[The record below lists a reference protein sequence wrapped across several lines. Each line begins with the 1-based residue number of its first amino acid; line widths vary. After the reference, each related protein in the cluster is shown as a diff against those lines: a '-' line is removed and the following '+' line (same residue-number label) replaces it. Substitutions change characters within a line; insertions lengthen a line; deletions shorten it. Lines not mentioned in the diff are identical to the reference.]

1 MVMNRQRTATL
12 AKTSLAVVAM
22 LLAAGCSRSTP
33 SVGGYSSPSAGPSP
47 LTPAPAGQV
56 ASNQLP
62 PPPPPPAPGG
72 MQQNQPATDQAT
84 NTPPTNADGT
94 PAGGDTQTASLETK
108 PDAPKKS
115 GGGAITRNSVLGAYK
130 VTTTGGNCQII
141 LSLTKW
147 TGGYR
152 AASRGCP
159 GAVADV
165 SAWDVSG
172 SQVLLKDSG
181 GSQVASLSNSGGTRY
196 DGQTKGGQS
205 ISLYR

>member
-1 MVMNRQRTATL
+1 MNRQRTATL
-12 AKTSLAVVAM
+12 AKTSLAVVAVF
-22 LLAAGCSRSTP
+22 LAAGCSRSMP
-33 SVGGYSSPSAGPSP
+33 SLGGYGSANAGPSP
-47 LTPAPAGQV
+47 LAPAPAGQV
-56 ASNQLP
+56 AARQLP
-62 PPPPPPAPGG
+62 PPPPPPPPGG
-72 MQQNQPATDQAT
+72 TQSNETMTDQAA
-84 NTPPTNADGT
+84 NTPTSSPDGT
-94 PAGGDTQTASLETK
+94 PAGGDTQVASLENK
-108 PDAPKKS
+108 PSTPPSS
-115 GGGAITRNSVLGAYK
+115 GGGGSISRNSVLGAYK

-181 GSQVASLSNSGGTRY
+181 GSQVASLSKSGGSRY
-196 DGQTKGGQS
+196 DGQTKGGQA

>member
-1 MVMNRQRTATL
+1 MRNMSRGNYAMTRWMKTGVAL
-12 AKTSLAVVAM
+12 AA
-22 LLAAGCSRSTP
+22 LLVAAGCSRSMPTMATSGP
-33 SVGGYSSPSAGPSP
+33 SMQSAPSP

-62 PPPPPPAPGG
+62 PPPPPPPPSASDMNGSG
-72 MQQNQPATDQAT
+72 TD
-84 NTPPTNADGT
+84 
-94 PAGGDTQTASLETK
+94 TASAGQ
-108 PDAPKKS
+108 DAS
-115 GGGAITRNSVLGAYK
+115 GGTQVASLGSGQPLTRGEVLGAYR

-141 LSLTKW
+141 LSLTQW

-159 GAVADV
+159 GTVADV

-172 SQVLLKDSG
+172 SQVVLKDSG
-181 GSQVASLSNSGGTRY
+181 GTTVANLNSAGGARY
-196 DGQTKGGQS
+196 EGTTTSGQQ

>member
-1 MVMNRQRTATL
+1 ML
-12 AKTSLAVVAM
+12 AKTSLAVAAV

-33 SVGGYSSPSAGPSP
+33 SAGGFGGYGSANAGPSP
-47 LTPAPAGQV
+47 LTPAPTGQV

-72 MQQNQPATDQAT
+72 TQSDQQMADQAST
-84 NTPPTNADGT
+84 NPDGT
-94 PAGGDTQTASLETK
+94 PADGGTQVASLEN
-108 PDAPKKS
+108 KS
-115 GGGAITRNSVLGAYK
+115 QPTGSSGGAISRNSVLGAYK

-172 SQVLLKDSG
+172 SQVVLKDSG
-181 GSQVASLSNSGGTRY
+181 GSQVASLSKSGGSRY
-196 DGQTKGGQS
+196 DGQTKGGEA

>member
-1 MVMNRQRTATL
+1 MTNWTRTGAVL
-12 AKTSLAVVAM
+12 AAL
-22 LLAAGCSRSTP
+22 LLAAGCSRSLPTF
-33 SVGGYSSPSAGPSP
+33 GSSDPAP
-47 LTPAPAGQV
+47 LTPAPRQRV
-56 ASNQLP
+56 AVKRLP
-62 PPPPPPAPGG
+62 PPPPPPAPAAESPTAETDTLVQDDASG
-72 MQQNQPATDQAT
+72 TDQ
-84 NTPPTNADGT
+84 DG
-94 PAGGDTQTASLETK
+94 PSGQETQVAAVS
-108 PDAPKKS
+108 S
-115 GGGAITRNSVLGAYK
+115 GPISRNSVLGAYK

-172 SQVLLKDSG
+172 NQVVLKDSG
-181 GSQVASLSNSGGTRY
+181 GSNVANLSSAGGSRY
-196 DGQTKGGQS
+196 EGRTKTGQQ

>member
-1 MVMNRQRTATL
+1 MTRSMKTGVAL
-12 AKTSLAVVAM
+12 AA
-22 LLAAGCSRSTP
+22 LLVAAGCSRSMPTMDTSMP
-33 SVGGYSSPSAGPSP
+33 SGPSS
-47 LTPAPAGQV
+47 LTPAPTGQV

-62 PPPPPPAPGG
+62 PPPPPPPPSMTDMNAGTDTAAG
-72 MQQNQPATDQAT
+72 AQNGA
-84 NTPPTNADGT
+84 
-94 PAGGDTQTASLETK
+94 AGGSQVASLG
-108 PDAPKKS
+108 S
-115 GGGAITRNSVLGAYK
+115 GQPLTRGEVLGAYR

-141 LSLTKW
+141 LSLTQW

-172 SQVLLKDSG
+172 SQVVLKDSG
-181 GSQVASLSNSGGTRY
+181 GTTVANLNSAGGARY
-196 DGQTKGGQS
+196 EGTTTGGQQ

>member
-1 MVMNRQRTATL
+1 MTNWTRTGAVLVTL
-12 AKTSLAVVAM
+12 
-22 LLAAGCSRSTP
+22 LLAAGCSRSMPTF
-33 SVGGYSSPSAGPSP
+33 GSSGPAP
-47 LTPAPAGQV
+47 LTPAPRQQV
-56 ASNQLP
+56 AARQLP
-62 PPPPPPAPGG
+62 PPPPPPAPSEQG
-72 MQQNQPATDQAT
+72 TDLA
-84 NTPPTNADGT
+84 ALDGASSDGFDENG
-94 PAGGDTQTASLETK
+94 AGGSSGDAGTQVASVGSE
-108 PDAPKKS
+108 PIS
-115 GGGAITRNSVLGAYK
+115 RNSVLGAYK

-172 SQVLLKDSG
+172 NQVVLKDSG
-181 GSQVASLSNSGGTRY
+181 GSNVASLNSSGGSRFEGRTKS
-196 DGQTKGGQS
+196 GQQ

>member
-1 MVMNRQRTATL
+1 MTNWTRTGAVLVTL
-12 AKTSLAVVAM
+12 
-22 LLAAGCSRSTP
+22 LLAAGCSRSMP
-33 SVGGYSSPSAGPSP
+33 SFESSGPAP
-47 LTPAPAGQV
+47 LTPAPRQRV
-56 ASNQLP
+56 AVRKL
-62 PPPPPPAPGG
+62 PPPPPPAPAAS
-72 MQQNQPATDQAT
+72 QNSSFESETDVTANETDQ
-84 NTPPTNADGT
+84 NASSDNS
-94 PAGGDTQTASLETK
+94 ASQETQVASVS
-108 PDAPKKS
+108 S
-115 GGGAITRNSVLGAYK
+115 GPISRNSVLGAYK

-172 SQVLLKDSG
+172 NQVVLKDSG
-181 GSQVASLSNSGGTRY
+181 GSNVANLNSSGGSRY
-196 DGQTKGGQS
+196 EGRTKSGQQ

>member
-1 MVMNRQRTATL
+1 MNRQRSATL
-12 AKTSLAVVAM
+12 AKTALAVGAV
-22 LLAAGCSRSTP
+22 LLAAGCTRSAP
-33 SVGGYSSPSAGPSP
+33 SFGGLGSSNGGPSP
-47 LTPAPAGQV
+47 LTPAPTGQV

-62 PPPPPPAPGG
+62 PPPPPPPPGG
-72 MQQNQPATDQAT
+72 FQQDLPASDQAG
-84 NTPPTNADGT
+84 NTPPLNADGT
-94 PAGGDTQTASLETK
+94 PQGGDTQIASLGNGST
-108 PDAPKKS
+108 PSS
-115 GGGAITRNSVLGAYK
+115 GGGAPITRNSVLGAYK

-172 SQVLLKDSG
+172 SQVVLKDSG
-181 GSQVASLSNSGGTRY
+181 GSQVASLSKSGGSRY
-196 DGQTKGGQS
+196 DGQTNGGQT